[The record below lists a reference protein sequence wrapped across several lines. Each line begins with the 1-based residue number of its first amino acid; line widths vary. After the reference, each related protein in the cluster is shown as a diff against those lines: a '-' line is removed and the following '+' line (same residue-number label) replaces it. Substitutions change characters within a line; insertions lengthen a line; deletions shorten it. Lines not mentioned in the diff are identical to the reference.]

1 MENFIPSLQLTLLI
15 TIIITGEG
23 EGGEREE
30 EAAIAVLA
38 ENPCCVSSSYTLYAF
53 RTCSFLDDHPL
64 ASLYCHFSTMTQPAV

>member
-1 MENFIPSLQLTLLI
+1 MENFISSLQLTLLI

-53 RTCSFLDDHPL
+53 RTCSHTHLRVYIHLKFR
-64 ASLYCHFSTMTQPAV
+64 QIN